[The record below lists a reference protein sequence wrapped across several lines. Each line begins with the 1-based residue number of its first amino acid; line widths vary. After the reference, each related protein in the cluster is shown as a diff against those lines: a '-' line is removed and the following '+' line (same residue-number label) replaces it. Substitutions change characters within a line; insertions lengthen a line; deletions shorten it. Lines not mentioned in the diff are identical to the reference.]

1 VDFEKESLYFN
12 IGILFMGKIQE
23 LVIKIISLRIT
34 IA

>member
-1 VDFEKESLYFN
+1 VDFEKESSYSN
-12 IGILFMGKIQE
+12 IQILLMGKIQE